1 MSDDIPKAVAVTGEG
16 ESALRVAI
24 DEMGMGLA
32 QISLKSQWLSF
43 NPRLCHMLGY
53 SEQELQRAPVERF
66 FRIPH
71 LHSNESERGQLQAH
85 GNLIP
90 AIESRLIRP
99 DGTPIW
105 LRTVYSVIRN
115 ETTGQTR
122 GLMVLVEEITSQKK
136 AEQQQQEFAGRLMT
150 AQETERS
157 RIARELHD
165 DIGQSLAI
173 LSVQLQRAERP
184 VSDQPGRYHP
194 GIAELCSK
202 VQEVATR
209 VTRLSRQLHS
219 STLEY
224 LGLTKAVRGECKEFS
239 ETQRIPVECSCD
251 EIPRELDDEIG
262 LCFLRVIQEALHNIA
277 KHSRATKVKVELTG
291 NSTELSLLVSDN
303 GVGFDLEQARLA
315 GGIGLISMRERTH
328 LVGGEFRLTSG
339 PGVGTQIMVRIPI
352 NRGQRKST

>member
-1 MSDDIPKAVAVTGEG
+1 MSDDITKAAAVTGEG
-16 ESALRVAI
+16 ERALRAAI
-24 DEMGMGLA
+24 DEMGMGFA
-32 QISLKSQWLSF
+32 QISPEGEWLSL

-66 FRIPH
+66 FRIPD
-71 LHSNESERGQLQAH
+71 LHSNESERGHLQAH
-85 GNLIP
+85 GDLIP
-90 AIESRLIRP
+90 AMEGRLIRP
-99 DGTPIW
+99 DGTSIW
-105 LRTVYSVIRN
+105 VRTVYSVIRN

-184 VSDQPGRYHP
+184 ISDQPGRHHP
-194 GIAELCSK
+194 GVAELCSK

-209 VTRLSRQLHS
+209 VSRLSRQLHS
-219 STLEY
+219 STFEY

-251 EIPRELDDEIG
+251 EIPRELDGEIG

-277 KHSRATKVKVELTG
+277 KHSRATKVKVQLTG
-291 NSTELSLLVSDN
+291 NSMELNLLVSDN
-303 GVGFDLEQARLA
+303 GVGFDIEQARLA
-315 GGIGLISMRERTH
+315 GGIGLISMRERIH
-328 LVGGEFRLTSG
+328 LVGGEFDLTSG
-339 PGVGTQIMVRIPI
+339 AGGGTQITVRIPI
-352 NRGQRKST
+352 NRGPHKST